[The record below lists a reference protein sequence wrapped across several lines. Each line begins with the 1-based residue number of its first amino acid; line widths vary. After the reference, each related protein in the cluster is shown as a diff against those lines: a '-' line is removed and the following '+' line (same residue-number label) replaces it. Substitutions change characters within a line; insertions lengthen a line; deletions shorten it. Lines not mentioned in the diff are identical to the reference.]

1 MTQTIEKTG
10 KEYKAVMLIGWLV
23 ILSSPVLFFTDHGA
37 LSAAALI
44 VGVVIETA
52 ARIGAWWNHG

>member
-10 KEYKAVMLIGWLV
+10 KEYKAAMVIAWV
-23 ILSSPVLFFTDHGA
+23 IILSAPILFFSDHGVLA
-37 LSAAALI
+37 LVALI
-44 VGVVIETA
+44 IGVVADAA